1 MDYLEALEHNI
12 PNHVTC
18 RVTMPSNTTCRQR
31 VALPCVLCL
40 KSITLIIQEARLMGV
55 NGYLRKEGRERCSG
69 GEFELAD
76 LLAEQCKSACEK
88 VNRRSSS
95 GELLCPEE
103 LEEADSKVL
112 VWEAGSLKL
121 SLVSCGDV

>member
-18 RVTMPSNTTCRQR
+18 RVTMPSNTTCRER
-31 VALPCVLCL
+31 VALPCVMCL
-40 KSITLIIQEARLMGV
+40 KSITLIIQEGGLMRV

-76 LLAEQCKSACEK
+76 LLAKQCSLLGKKSAKKAALGNYSALE
-88 VNRRSSS
+88 NLRRQIVR
-95 GELLCPEE
+95 GLY
-103 LEEADSKVL
+103 
-112 VWEAGSLKL
+112 GKL
-121 SLVSCGDV
+121 GH